1 MRIVGDWFLFDD
13 GESRPILRAKL
24 WTAQGTTVTEQFLVD
39 TKADVSTQQRIPQ
52 ILDTFQNRRDIQ
64 WIGGQ
69 HSSQGRIETIPFG
82 NLFPLVFHQF
92 AGNAR
97 FH

>member
-39 TKADVSTQQRIPQ
+39 TGADRTAIS
-52 ILDTFQNRRDIQ
+52 
-64 WIGGQ
+64 
-69 HSSQGRIETIPFG
+69 GRKWRE
-82 NLFPLVFHQF
+82 
-92 AGNAR
+92 
-97 FH
+97 